1 MIRVLIAED
10 MRILRDALVELLT
23 LETGIDVVAEVASGD
38 AIVPAALESR
48 PDVAVVDIVLPGLDG
63 LTATGLLREQLP
75 QCRVLILTA
84 LSRPADLR
92 KALRAGAAGFL
103 VKDAPKSEFVA
114 AVRTVAAGGRAVDP
128 DLALAALTVADNPLT
143 TREEE
148 IPRRTQSGEGL
159 PEIADQLSLA
169 VGTVRNYLASAVTE
183 LGARNR
189 ADAVRVATEAGWL
202 RGSSPATARSPERRP

>member
-1 MIRVLIAED
+1 
-10 MRILRDALVELLT
+10 
-23 LETGIDVVAEVASGD
+23 
-38 AIVPAALESR
+38 
-48 PDVAVVDIVLPGLDG
+48 
-63 LTATGLLREQLP
+63 
-75 QCRVLILTA
+75 
-84 LSRPADLR
+84 
-92 KALRAGAAGFL
+92 

>member
-84 LSRPADLR
+84 SAGPPTSGRPC
-92 KALRAGAAGFL
+92 
-103 VKDAPKSEFVA
+103 APV
-114 AVRTVAAGGRAVDP
+114 
-128 DLALAALTVADNPLT
+128 
-143 TREEE
+143 
-148 IPRRTQSGEGL
+148 PRDS
-159 PEIADQLSLA
+159 
-169 VGTVRNYLASAVTE
+169 
-183 LGARNR
+183 
-189 ADAVRVATEAGWL
+189 W
-202 RGSSPATARSPERRP
+202 

>member
-1 MIRVLIAED
+1 V
-10 MRILRDALVELLT
+10 VEIGPGLQ
-23 LETGIDVVAEVASGD
+23 
-38 AIVPAALESR
+38 